1 MKLIPLVALTGGVA
15 RSTNPQSPQYFTGGQ
30 QPITPNFPVS
40 PGTGGG
46 PMRQTSEVGDTQRF
60 VAEIKLDYALPLGE
74 YLRRVMLRVVV
85 HQLAAYS

>member
-15 RSTNPQSPQYFTGGQ
+15 QSTNLQSPQNFTGGQ

-40 PGTGGG
+40 SGTGGG
-46 PMRQTSEVGDTQRF
+46 PMRQTSEVGDMQHF
-60 VAEIKLDYALPLGE
+60 VAEAKLDSALPLGE
-74 YLRRVMLRVVV
+74 NLQHVMLRVVV